1 MRFHQILIEHISNV
15 LQERDSGMLDSNN
28 WAFLESMQSKKL
40 RQGGTFRNCLS
51 RKFDEV
57 IVPIFAEIL
66 GTIDKNFN
74 LSLIHDAP
82 DQSSLIAK
90 LWLGIFAN
98 KQICHFNYNDM
109 VAKDQH
115 QHSYYRNKVPGIGTL
130 LASPDY
136 VCKFPFSWLVKDV
149 IDSQWDNANALAGK
163 ICTGTSNI

>member
-1 MRFHQILIEHISNV
+1 MS
-15 LQERDSGMLDSNN
+15 DPTN
-28 WAFLESMQSKKL
+28 WAFLEAMQVKKL

-57 IVPIFAEIL
+57 IVPIFAKIL

-98 KQICHFNYNDM
+98 KQICHFNYDDM
-109 VAKDQH
+109 VAKDQQ
-115 QHSYYRNKVPGIGTL
+115 QHNYRRKVPGIGAL

-136 VCKFPFSWLVKDV
+136 VCKFPFSWLLIDV

-163 ICTGTSNI
+163 INLCYLFMCVATSYLPFNHVYLYICRTK